1 MQAYNLMTCEK
12 SSYLLCVIQS
22 PYNCYVRIKISIS
35 DFNYFIRRNI
45 HTPTCV
51 NFLYEIHFM
60 WLFKIF
66 RYAELAH
73 ILKCLKR
80 QIDHV
85 SLQNEKSFLMC
96 RRVIHAFY
104 ISHVFYEKYINLHQL
119 NYIFISQ
126 PNERQ
131 QKSEFWSWGHS
142 SYLQA
147 YFTFVKF
154 HFLSMHKIC
163 LFLYVNFDID

>member
-1 MQAYNLMTCEK
+1 
-12 SSYLLCVIQS
+12 
-22 PYNCYVRIKISIS
+22 
-35 DFNYFIRRNI
+35 
-45 HTPTCV
+45 
-51 NFLYEIHFM
+51 M
-60 WLFKIF
+60 WLFQMF

-119 NYIFISQ
+119 NYIFILQ

-131 QKSEFWSWGHS
+131 QKVSFGHGDIHLICKHILHLLNFI
-142 SYLQA
+142 SYQCTKYV
-147 YFTFVKF
+147 YFFMQIST
-154 HFLSMHKIC
+154 KINEGMS
-163 LFLYVNFDID
+163 LGNLKLKRNVDNNTQKIFQNTLTSI